1 MLQLRILLNRKV
13 QVDIMAK
20 GYLIHYGILG
30 MKWGK
35 RNGPPYPLDASDHSA
50 AEKEAA
56 KNAPGNS
63 PGAKWFDQT
72 IKQGKDKP
80 DISPAENVFKQ
91 GGKIVDASSNIVK
104 TVGDAKRS
112 GKPKEDLSKLSDDEL
127 RKRINRL
134 DMERRYNDLT
144 SNEVS
149 KGEAYATKAL
159 SITGDVLAIGLSA
172 ATLIAMLKK

>member
-13 QVDIMAK
+13 QVDTMAK

-35 RNGPPYPLDASDHSA
+35 RNGPPYPLDVSDHSA
-50 AEKEAA
+50 AEKQAA
-56 KNAPGNS
+56 KEAGGNTPGS
-63 PGAKWFDQT
+63 KWLDQT
-72 IKQGKDKP
+72 VKQGKDKP

-91 GGKIVDASSNIVK
+91 GGKIVDASSDIVK
-104 TVGDAKRS
+104 TVGNAKRS
-112 GKPKEDLSKLSDDEL
+112 AKPKEDLSNVSDDEL

-149 KGEAYATKAL
+149 NG
-159 SITGDVLAIGLSA
+159 
-172 ATLIAMLKK
+172 